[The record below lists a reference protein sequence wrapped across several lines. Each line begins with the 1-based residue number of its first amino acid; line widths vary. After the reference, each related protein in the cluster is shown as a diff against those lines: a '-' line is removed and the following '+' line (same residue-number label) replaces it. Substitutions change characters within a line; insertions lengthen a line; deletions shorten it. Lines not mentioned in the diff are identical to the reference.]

1 RDTASAARRFGTAA
15 PVRAPAFGAPKG
27 PARAATYEPQ
37 SPAMA
42 ARASCAASRSG
53 WPLPAASADAAG
65 QMLSEF
71 TEFTLARVLWSVAS
85 CPVDADQESEQRSHL
100 VALAHAP
107 VVRMGQWGG
116 HTHCL
121 LANALFKARDQLPGD
136 LRRLV
141 ESRWEAELEALAELL
156 ATEVPDAERYL
167 ARLEASGCFH
177 AGPFYSGQ
185 LLARL
190 GVEEASETFVAFA
203 RRQLELAGGAGAGV
217 TGPSESA
224 GPKSDEIA
232 LNSGGIRCVASFTLE
247 ARGAKSRSREFE
259 ALLSATSMVRV
270 LLEQSQCEMSVLNMR

>member
-1 RDTASAARRFGTAA
+1 
-15 PVRAPAFGAPKG
+15 
-27 PARAATYEPQ
+27 
-37 SPAMA
+37 MA

-203 RRQLELAGGAGAGV
+203 RRQLELAGGAG
-217 TGPSESA
+217 
-224 GPKSDEIA
+224 
-232 LNSGGIRCVASFTLE
+232 IRCVASFTLE
-247 ARGAKSRSREFE
+247 ARG
-259 ALLSATSMVRV
+259 
-270 LLEQSQCEMSVLNMR
+270 EQSEVFTTTSSGAGVEASLPIVAAPLRHDRSGHAECLGGFGAVRRFSRGEGCPVVCVV